1 MKYRNRTDITAQI
14 LEVAASGPVTKSMIM
29 YKAFLSSNHLKE
41 YLSALMEKGLIKYI
55 PAENKYRT
63 TEKGIILLKMMD
75 ELSRFINSK
84 PNEIQ
89 S

>member
-41 YLSALMEKGLIKYI
+41 YLSTLMEKGLITYI
-55 PAENKYRT
+55 PAENKYKT
-63 TEKGIILLKMMD
+63 TEKGIVLLKMMD
-75 ELSRFINSK
+75 ELSRFINSTS
-84 PNEIQ
+84 NEIR